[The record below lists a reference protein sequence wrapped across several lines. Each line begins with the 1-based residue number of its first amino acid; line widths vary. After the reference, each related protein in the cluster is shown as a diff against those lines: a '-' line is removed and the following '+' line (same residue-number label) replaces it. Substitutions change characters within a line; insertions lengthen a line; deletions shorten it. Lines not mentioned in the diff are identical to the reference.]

1 MSSYNALYLKL
12 LQQSKQYIKTKK
24 YIDNETTIRL
34 NRLLNSNRLEH
45 FQSSPYPLLSL
56 RSWYFFSAATYSFLT
71 EGEDWTERS
80 TISDFIW
87 KGLGQR
93 QMKAAI
99 IITFLDN
106 YGALG
111 NSLGINYPN
120 EVTEVLQNL
129 VRYSFPSRQMTSVKE
144 TRFSTGLPW

>member
-1 MSSYNALYLKL
+1 MSSYNAIYLKL

-24 YIDNETTIRL
+24 YIDNETTVRL

-56 RSWYFFSAATYSFLT
+56 RSWNFFSAATYSFLT
-71 EGEDWTERS
+71 EGEDRTERS

-87 KGLGQR
+87 KGPGQR

-99 IITFLDN
+99 SIKFLDN

-129 VRYSFPSRQMTSVKE
+129 IRHSFPSCQMTSLKE
-144 TRFSTGLPW
+144 TRFSTGLP

>member
-71 EGEDWTERS
+71 EGED
-80 TISDFIW
+80 
-87 KGLGQR
+87 
-93 QMKAAI
+93 
-99 IITFLDN
+99 
-106 YGALG
+106 
-111 NSLGINYPN
+111 
-120 EVTEVLQNL
+120 
-129 VRYSFPSRQMTSVKE
+129 
-144 TRFSTGLPW
+144 